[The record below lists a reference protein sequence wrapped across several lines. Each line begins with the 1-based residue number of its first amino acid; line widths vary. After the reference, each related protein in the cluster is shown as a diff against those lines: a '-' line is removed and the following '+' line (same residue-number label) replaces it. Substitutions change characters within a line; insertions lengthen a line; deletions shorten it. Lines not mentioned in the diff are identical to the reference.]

1 MCQEK
6 ENKNRDQVIV
16 FYKETLCV
24 LVKFTFRQ
32 KAVLQFPVQQIRF
45 DIKEHKNEEITI
57 PKFDAFQPG
66 M

>member
-1 MCQEK
+1 
-6 ENKNRDQVIV
+6 
-16 FYKETLCV
+16 V